1 MTICTTVKNAVCC
14 NEVLW
19 IPA

>member
-1 MTICTTVKNAVCC
+1 MTICTTVENAVCC